1 MLLTGSYRRALD
13 DKQRLAIPKPLREQ
27 HLAGEPLY
35 LTPGLDGCLSVYP
48 KGPFAAVAHRLSAN
62 SPGSREVRDYSRLFY
77 SQAACVVPD
86 SQWRFRVTPELAA
99 WAELNGEVVVVGVR
113 DHLEVWSAEKWD
125 QYLARCDGH
134 YEQLAEIALVGQAPA
149 HESASADHAAVNG
162 HQKVETAAPMMANRL
177 PR

>member
-27 HLAGEPLY
+27 LPAGEPLY
-35 LTPGLDGCLSVYP
+35 VTPGLDGCLAVYP
-48 KGPFAAVAHRLSAN
+48 KGAFAALAHRLSAN

-86 SQWRFRVTPELAA
+86 SQCRFRVTPELVA
-99 WAELNGEVVVVGVR
+99 WAELSGEVVVVGVR
-113 DHLEVWSAEKWD
+113 DHLEVWAAEKWD
-125 QYLARCDGH
+125 RYLAKCDGH
-134 YEQLAEIALVGQAPA
+134 YEQLAEIAFVGHGHDREPTTAN
-149 HESASADHAAVNG
+149 HGVMNG
-162 HQKVETAAPMMANRL
+162 HHNPEVPVGSGRSL

>member
-27 HLAGEPLY
+27 LLAGEPLY

-99 WAELNGEVVVVGVR
+99 WAELSGEVVVVGVR
-113 DHLEVWSAEKWD
+113 DHLEVWSGEKWD

-149 HESASADHAAVNG
+149 HESASVEHAAING
-162 HQKVETAAPMMANRL
+162 HQKVDAAVALTTNRL

>member
-27 HLAGEPLY
+27 LPAGEPLY
-35 LTPGLDGCLSVYP
+35 LTPGLDGCLAVYP
-48 KGPFAAVAHRLSAN
+48 KGAFSALAHRLSAN

-77 SQAACVVPD
+77 SQATCVVPD
-86 SQWRFRVTPELAA
+86 SQWRFRATPELVA
-99 WAELNGEVVVVGVR
+99 WAELSGEVVVVGVR
-113 DHLEVWSAEKWD
+113 DHLEVWAVEKWE

-134 YEQLAEIALVGQAPA
+134 YEQLAEIALVGQGHVRETPIVDHSSMNGRQHSEAPA
-149 HESASADHAAVNG
+149 
-162 HQKVETAAPMMANRL
+162 APSRML

>member
-27 HLAGEPLY
+27 LPGGEPLY
-35 LTPGLDGCLSVYP
+35 LTPGLDGCLAVYP
-48 KGPFAAVAHRLSAN
+48 KGPFAALAHRLSAN

-99 WAELNGEVVVVGVR
+99 WAELSGEVVVVGVR

-125 QYLARCDGH
+125 QYVARCDGH
-134 YEQLAEIALVGQAPA
+134 YDQLAEIALVGQGNV
-149 HESASADHAAVNG
+149 HETPTADQTVTNG
-162 HQKVETAAPMMANRL
+162 HPKTPMAMTANRM